1 MKLCKKQIFG
11 EQTAA
16 AWNDI
21 IAKKNW

>member
-16 AWNDI
+16 AWNGI